1 MAIPDYLPQLNEAVA
16 RIIAEPNTPGL
27 ILALKEELKQ
37 TPEAFVWAT
46 LDLEKIRCQ
55 KQNEMNKRAYSAH
68 CRRLQQASPHDW
80 N

>member
-37 TPEAFVWAT
+37 TSGGICMGDARFGEDPR
-46 LDLEKIRCQ
+46 K
-55 KQNEMNKRAYSAH
+55 SA
-68 CRRLQQASPHDW
+68 
-80 N
+80 